1 MDTGSCV
8 FNSSIRSRKEA
19 QIAPARGGFCDR
31 LGHACCEEDPRAR
44 PTAALCLAKCR
55 EFLGET
61 WTANDIM
68 WGSMQPTERVA
79 YWTTEMMD
87 VGIEESGAERGR
99 GREGLSKRSGNGGT
113 PTTNGRTKTHGKGG
127 MRRRESDDDDDD
139 DDDDDNNNNNN
150 NNNNNKGWG

>member
-1 MDTGSCV
+1 MFSTR
-8 FNSSIRSRKEA
+8 RSGQEKEA
-19 QIAPARGGFCDR
+19 QIAPRGGFCDG

-87 VGIEESGAERGR
+87 VDALKKVAPKEVEEGRDSPSGAETAERR
-99 GREGLSKRSGNGGT
+99 QQMDARKRT
-113 PTTNGRTKTHGKGG
+113 VK
-127 MRRRESDDDDDD
+127 EE
-139 DDDDDNNNNNN
+139 
-150 NNNNNKGWG
+150 